1 LKYEVFVLQ
10 DSLMVFDLLLQDLNY
25 NFVLFVLEV
34 LLHPQDFAQ
43 Q

>member
-1 LKYEVFVLQ
+1 
-10 DSLMVFDLLLQDLNY
+10 MVFNLLLQALNY